1 MPSIYDEALLDAKKI
16 REAAERA
23 ARDQV
28 METITPQIREMINNR
43 ILSEQDEDDWDGED
57 DVELDDVELDDDATG
72 DDYDLDSIVDSMPDV
87 DVGYDEDAAVALAD
101 ETSKSSVVVN
111 AAGDVNVYAGD
122 EPDDADYSM
131 MGESASGILAQL
143 VSKDFLTSRK
153 LSEKVSKLQRRVKKL
168 HDVVTVIRESKLSHA
183 KKKRLELSF
192 ISCVKDAVSLQN
204 EVKSSGRGSQHL
216 QAKLNSTIK
225 EMREM
230 SSKYKHNIFDFLFEA
245 GDAEPKKG
253 KGKGKVRKMNE
264 QDEMADE
271 ELVDDEGG
279 EEEFE
284 LDVEDEG
291 VTGDVD
297 VDAATSALQDLGSA
311 LGLDLEI
318 VDEEGEGGEEEFD
331 VDMEDG
337 EEGGEEELDVD
348 LEEMAF
354 GRFGEGDDKDL
365 DETDDADLDEGDVYE
380 IDETVLRREL
390 TKMRKQRKVR
400 ESRRPSRGRQSIRR
414 AVREAAEDEA
424 DQFGGAE
431 ILGDVIE
438 VDEDTL
444 INVLADELGSVSTSG
459 VAESRRRRAG
469 RRPATSGVNRRAV
482 REAAEYKRAAH
493 SLKGQLVEM
502 NLFNAKLLYANKL
515 LQNKGLSVKQQ
526 RAIVEAL
533 DNAKTLREAKLL
545 YKSLSGSLTRRG
557 RGGKN
562 LSEGNSRTL
571 GSSSRSTRSAQSVKS
586 GVETDRWAVLAGID
600 NKG

>member
-1 MPSIYDEALLDAKKI
+1 MTLKYSTVVHFASEIAL
-16 REAAERA
+16 RE
-23 ARDQV
+23 Q
-28 METITPQIREMINNR
+28 
-43 ILSEQDEDDWDGED
+43 
-57 DVELDDVELDDDATG
+57 
-72 DDYDLDSIVDSMPDV
+72 
-87 DVGYDEDAAVALAD
+87 
-101 ETSKSSVVVN
+101 
-111 AAGDVNVYAGD
+111 
-122 EPDDADYSM
+122 
-131 MGESASGILAQL
+131 
-143 VSKDFLTSRK
+143 
-153 LSEKVSKLQRRVKKL
+153 
-168 HDVVTVIRESKLSHA
+168 VIRCAEEA
-183 KKKRLELSF
+183 TQRL
-192 ISCVKDAVSLQN
+192 
-204 EVKSSGRGSQHL
+204 
-216 QAKLNSTIK
+216 
-225 EMREM
+225 
-230 SSKYKHNIFDFLFEA
+230 
-245 GDAEPKKG
+245 
-253 KGKGKVRKMNE
+253 
-264 QDEMADE
+264 
-271 ELVDDEGG
+271 
-279 EEEFE
+279 E

-469 RRPATSGVNRRAV
+469 RRPATSGVNRR
-482 REAAEYKRAAH
+482 
-493 SLKGQLVEM
+493 S
-502 NLFNAKLLYANKL
+502 
-515 LQNKGLSVKQQ
+515 
-526 RAIVEAL
+526 
-533 DNAKTLREAKLL
+533 
-545 YKSLSGSLTRRG
+545 
-557 RGGKN
+557 
-562 LSEGNSRTL
+562 
-571 GSSSRSTRSAQSVKS
+571 
-586 GVETDRWAVLAGID
+586 
-600 NKG
+600 

>member
-1 MPSIYDEALLDAKKI
+1 MSTVYDEALLDAKKI

-23 ARDQV
+23 ARDRI

-43 ILSEQDEDDWDGED
+43 ILSEQDD
-57 DVELDDVELDDDATG
+57 LDDDDLEDDDFGSDTDFG
-72 DDYDLDSIVDSMPDV
+72 DDSLDLDSIVDSMPDV
-87 DVGYDEDAAVALAD
+87 DVGYDDEAAVALAD
-101 ETSKSSVVVN
+101 ETASGSVVVN

-122 EPDDADYSM
+122 DGDDGNEFGM
-131 MGESASGILAQL
+131 MGEAAAGILAKL
-143 VSKDFLTSRK
+143 VNRDFKSSRRID
-153 LSEKVSKLQRRVKKL
+153 EKVSMLQKRVRKL
-168 HDVVTVIRESKLSHA
+168 HDVMTVLREGRLTSQQR
-183 KKKRLELSF
+183 KRLEISF
-192 ISCVKDAVSLQN
+192 ITCVKDAVSLQT
-204 EVKSSGRGSQHL
+204 EMRSSGRGSQRL

-230 SSKYKHNIFDFLFEA
+230 SSKYKKNIFDFLFE
-245 GDAEPKKG
+245 GDDADSKKELE
-253 KGKGKVRKMNE
+253 E
-264 QDEMADE
+264 QDEVEADAEVLDAAGDE
-271 ELVDDEGG
+271 EEL
-279 EEEFE
+279 E
-284 LDVEDEG
+284 LDVEDEALE
-291 VTGDVD
+291 GDVD
-297 VDAATSALQDLGSA
+297 VVAATDALQDLGSA

-318 VDEEGEGGEEEFD
+318 VDEEGGDEDLEDLEGEED
-331 VDMEDG
+331 LAQDI
-337 EEGGEEELDVD
+337 EGDAEELD

-354 GRFGEGDDKDL
+354 GGM
-365 DETDDADLDEGDVYE
+365 DEADTVYE
-380 IDETVLRREL
+380 IDESILRKEL
-390 TKMRKQRKVR
+390 SKMRKRRKVR
-400 ESRRPSRGRQSIRR
+400 EGRKRSPRNKLRR

-444 INVLADELGSVSTSG
+444 INVLADELGSV
-459 VAESRRRRAG
+459 AENRRRRPS
-469 RRPATSGVNRRAV
+469 RRPAARRGRQPGRSAATARAV
-482 REAAEYKRAAH
+482 HEAKTYKKAAGQ
-493 SLKGQLVEM
+493 LKQQLVEM

-515 LQNKGLSVKQQ
+515 LQNKGLNVKQQ

-571 GSSSRSTRSAQSVKS
+571 GSSSRSTRSAQPSNS
-586 GVETDRWAVLAGID
+586 GVETDRWAVLAGI